1 MDGWPRSP
9 GVTQRRVLILLLL
22 VLGTNCVRGN
32 STVSRDFRSHNA
44 TGSDLAAIVAPT
56 VTLGLLAVVSAAVG
70 GWLLC
75 VVKKK
80 RQTEGAYR
88 PSAEEQHGTHAAAAT
103 DVLKL
108 PKEERLI

>member
-1 MDGWPRSP
+1 MDRWPYMSNH
-9 GVTQRRVLILLLL
+9 VLVRVVLLLL
-22 VLGTNCVRGN
+22 VRFANHAWGN
-32 STVSRDFRSHNA
+32 NTVSRDFRSQNA
-44 TGSDLAAIVAPT
+44 TGPNIAAIVAPT
-56 VTLGLLAVVSAAVG
+56 VTLGLLAIIALAVA

-88 PSAEEQHGTHAAAAT
+88 PSAEEQCGTRSVAT
-103 DVLKL
+103 TDILKL

>member
-1 MDGWPRSP
+1 MDRWPCLPSMVLGRIL
-9 GVTQRRVLILLLL
+9 LILL
-22 VLGTNCVRGN
+22 VLFTSPVWGN
-32 STVSRDFRSHNA
+32 NTVSSDFRSPNA
-44 TGSDLAAIVAPT
+44 TEPNIAAIVAPT
-56 VTLGLLAVVSAAVG
+56 VTLGLLAIVLAVV

-88 PSAEEQHGTHAAAAT
+88 PSAEEQCGTHSVAAT

>member
-1 MDGWPRSP
+1 MPARPSPCSYSWPDSRNGP
-9 GVTQRRVLILLLL
+9 VALHVQPRA
-22 VLGTNCVRGN
+22 GN
-32 STVSRDFRSHNA
+32 NTVSRDFRSQNA
-44 TGSDLAAIVAPT
+44 TGTNIAAIVAPT
-56 VTLGLLAVVSAAVG
+56 VTLGLLAIIALAVA

-88 PSAEEQHGTHAAAAT
+88 PSAEEQCGTRSVAT
-103 DVLKL
+103 TDILKL